1 MTKFICTSKA
11 RLNQSIVYLSM
22 EEENQG
28 SNKQKI
34 KNHLLIIHKQLRM
47 SMKIWKIIKNRKRL
61 IVFDDVV
68 ADMEANKKLE
78 SYSH

>member
-1 MTKFICTSKA
+1 
-11 RLNQSIVYLSM
+11 M

-28 SNKQKI
+28 LNKQKI
-34 KNHLLIIHKQLRM
+34 KNHLLLIRKKLRI
-47 SMKIWKIIKNRKRL
+47 SMKIWKTVKNRKRL

-78 SYSH
+78 SYSY

>member
-1 MTKFICTSKA
+1 
-11 RLNQSIVYLSM
+11 
-22 EEENQG
+22 
-28 SNKQKI
+28 
-34 KNHLLIIHKQLRM
+34 
-47 SMKIWKIIKNRKRL
+47 MKIWKTIKKRKRL